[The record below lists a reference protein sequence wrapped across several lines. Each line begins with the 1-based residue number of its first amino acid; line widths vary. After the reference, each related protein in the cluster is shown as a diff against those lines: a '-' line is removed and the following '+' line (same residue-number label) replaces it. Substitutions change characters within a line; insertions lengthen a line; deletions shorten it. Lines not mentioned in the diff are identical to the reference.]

1 MAKAFSIEDGN
12 LGSASL
18 LTAKTRLFK
27 DIDLTFTAKP
37 SGEIYKKQDAAAVKQ
52 ALKNLILTNKL
63 EKPFLPNFGGNLR
76 AMLFELADDV
86 TSFLMRDR
94 IIKQIEAFEP
104 RAKILKLDIN
114 MTPENNSLNVYLE
127 AQVLNASQNII
138 SVETTITR
146 YR

>member
-86 TSFLMRDR
+86 TSFLMKDR

-127 AQVLNASQNII
+127 ARVLNASQNII